1 MKKIVIVCG
10 HPDIKNSVAN
20 KTILD
25 EIAKNC
31 PEVEIRKLCELYPD
45 CKFDIKA
52 EQKALESA
60 DVIVFQFPTHWYNVP
75 GILKLYIDTVMEHG
89 WAYGSKGTALKGK
102 DFIISTT
109 VGAPEN
115 VYSAEGAMKHKVE
128 DFYFNLVQYAALCG
142 LDCKKFFGICG
153 AMCVPGVTTE
163 EQKAALI
170 ERLKKHAAE
179 IIECLKAL

>member
-10 HPDIKNSVAN
+10 HPDYKNSLAN

-31 PEVEIRKLCELYPD
+31 PAIEIRKISELYPD
-45 CKFDIKA
+45 CKIDVKA

-75 GILKLYIDTVMEHG
+75 GILKLYIDTVMEHD

-102 DFIISTT
+102 SFIISTT

-115 VYSAEGAMKHKVE
+115 VYSADGAMKHKVE
-128 DFYFNLVQYAALCG
+128 DFYFNLQQYAGLCG
-142 LDCKKFFGICG
+142 MDCKKFFYICG
-153 AMCVPGVTTE
+153 AMCVPGVTTD

-179 IIECLKAL
+179 IIECFKAL